1 MHNALNRCSSN
12 RIDLWTAV
20 PDQPVDDTP
29 GRHAHPCSTPEVN
42 PAVTPPSRAD
52 ASDAAASTAD
62 PDIDPSLP
70 PPRHRSLDRPARR
83 ALDRRIFALAWPA
96 LGALVAEPLFVLVD
110 SAVVGHLGT
119 APLAGLTVAST
130 VLITLVAVFVFL
142 AYATTAAVARRMGA
156 RDERAALAV
165 GVDGVWLALGLGVVV
180 ATAAVLAAPVLVDAL
195 GASDEVAPYAVAYL
209 RSSAP
214 GIPGMLVVLAA
225 TGALRGMQDTRT
237 PFVVAAVGAV
247 VSAVLAVVLVYP
259 VGLGIVG
266 SGLSTAIAQ
275 IGMGVVLAHRLVRG
289 ARARGVALHPHAAG
303 IVANLRAGVPLLVR
317 TLTLRAAV
325 VLTVVVASTLG
336 DTTLAA
342 HQVVVSI
349 WGLSA
354 FALDAL
360 AIAAQAL
367 VGHGLGARDP
377 DGVRALLRRTLLWG
391 TLAGAGLG
399 VVVAATS
406 PLTARLF
413 SPDPEVQLAATLGLV
428 VIGAL
433 MPIAGWVFV
442 LDGVLIGAGDGRYL
456 AWAGVLTVV
465 AYVPFALLVRSVAPD
480 GAAGLA
486 WLWLAFAGVFM
497 LARAVTT
504 GVRARGDRWMVLG
517 A

>member
-1 MHNALNRCSSN
+1 VHNADNRCHRN

-20 PDQPVDDTP
+20 PDEPVDDTP
-29 GRHAHPCSTPEVN
+29 GRHARPRSSPEVN
-42 PAVTPPSRAD
+42 PAVTPPSPPD
-52 ASDAAASTAD
+52 ATAD
-62 PDIDPSLP
+62 PASTTAPDDATA
-70 PPRHRSLDRPARR
+70 PRRGPRRRLDRPARR

-96 LGALVAEPLFVLVD
+96 LGALIAEPLFVLVD

-130 VLITLVAVFVFL
+130 VLITLVAIFVFL

-165 GVDGVWLALGLGVVV
+165 GIDGVWLALVLGVVV
-180 ATAAVLAAPVLVDAL
+180 ATVAILAAPALVDAL

-214 GIPGMLVVLAA
+214 GMPGMLVVLAA

-237 PFVVAAVGAV
+237 PFVVAATGAV
-247 VSAVLAVVLVYP
+247 VSAVLCVVLVYP

-289 ARARGVALHPHAAG
+289 ARERGVALRPHGAG
-303 IVANLRAGVPLLVR
+303 ILANFRAGVPLLVR

-325 VLTVVVASTLG
+325 VLTVVVATSLG

-349 WGLSA
+349 WGLTA

-391 TLAGAGLG
+391 TLAGAGIG

-406 PLTARLF
+406 PLTTRLF

-428 VIGAL
+428 VIGLL

-456 AWAGVLTVV
+456 AWAGILTVV
-465 AYVPFALLVRSVAPD
+465 AYVPFALLVRAAAPD

-486 WLWLAFAGVFM
+486 WLWIAFAGVFM

-504 GVRARGDRWMVLG
+504 GLRARGTRWMVLG